1 LPDVWSVGLLSP
13 RVHNVGISPHL
24 DGVDPLGIH
33 RVSGDGDVDAPVECA
48 GSRDKVSVSGD
59 VLVPILGIDEL
70 VASND
75 DHVSPRYWQPYARL
89 LPLSGLLE
97 AT

>member
-1 LPDVWSVGLLSP
+1 
-13 RVHNVGISPHL
+13 
-24 DGVDPLGIH
+24 
-33 RVSGDGDVDAPVECA
+33 
-48 GSRDKVSVSGD
+48 VSGD